1 MNIDCH
7 CGKIIA
13 IVQSSMGESDKF
25 CFDTT
30 VILLPSPLEKK
41 SDWSPNKLTL
51 LTPFVVRI
59 FNWRTRHTVLPC
71 QILTFLPTE
80 LLL

>member
-41 SDWSPNKLTL
+41 VTGHRTNLRY
-51 LTPFVVRI
+51 VVNSI
-59 FNWRTRHTVLPC
+59 C
-71 QILTFLPTE
+71 G
-80 LLL
+80 